1 MRYINLLLLT
11 LLFFLPSAL
20 TSQISGGRQI
30 YSFLQLPQS
39 ARISAL
45 GGSLITVQDDD
56 INLAGSNPAAL
67 NPALH
72 QQVGISHSFHV
83 DGISHGYAAYGHH
96 LDQADVTLHG
106 SLKYISYGEFQ
117 RTNAF
122 FQQEGTFRAGEYA
135 LTLGAARTFED
146 RLTLGANIKVIN
158 SQLDSY
164 RSFGIGADL
173 ATIYRD
179 TASQLTFTIVFQ
191 NLGSQLSTYDGINRE
206 PMPFEIQAG
215 VSKRLRY
222 LPFRFSIIYH
232 NLQRWNILY
241 DDPNAE
247 QGTIFLG
254 QEGNAN
260 ENQNEVL
267 DNLFRHFIFS
277 GELLLGAADNFRLR
291 FGYNHLVRRELGLEN
306 FGSLSGFSFGVG
318 FKVNR
323 FRIDYG
329 RHTYHLAGGQNHF
342 SLSTNIKEFK

>member
-1 MRYINLLLLT
+1 MKLFFTLLLC
-11 LLFFLPSAL
+11 FLGLINSHA
-20 TSQISGGRQI
+20 QIGGQQI
-30 YSFLQLPQS
+30 YSFLQLPAS
-39 ARISAL
+39 ARVSAL

-56 INLAGSNPAAL
+56 VNLAAT
-67 NPALH
+67 NPALLNRAMH
-72 QQVGISHSFHV
+72 QQIGLSHSFHV
-83 DGISHGYAAYGHH
+83 DGISHGYAAYGQY
-96 LDQADVTLHG
+96 LEKSDLTVHG
-106 SLKYISYGEFQ
+106 SMRYISYGDFQ
-117 RTNAF
+117 RTNAL
-122 FQQEGTFRAGEYA
+122 FQREGTFSAGEYA
-135 LTLGAARTFED
+135 FTVGAARTFED
-146 RLTLGANIKVIN
+146 RLTLGVNLRAI
-158 SQLDSY
+158 SSRFDSY
-164 RSFGIGADL
+164 GSFGVAADAGL
-173 ATIYRD
+173 VYRD
-179 TASQLTFTIVFQ
+179 TSSLLTFTVVFQ
-191 NLGSQLSTYDGINRE
+191 NMGRQLSTYDGVNRE

-254 QEGNAN
+254 QEQTTDGA
-260 ENQNEVL
+260 QNEVL

-291 FGYNHLVRRELGLEN
+291 VGYNHLIRRELSVDSY
-306 FGSLSGFSFGVG
+306 GSLAGFSFGVG

-342 SLSTNIKEFK
+342 SISTNIQEFK